1 MAGTAATA
9 AAKGYHVLPAE
20 LHPLGYYGAEKG
32 PVVSTWIQSDQHNYV
47 DGPEGSDT
55 NVLSYGCAI
64 LFLNYL
70 RYQRGFSFAQIV
82 QTGGSSLTETYARLT
97 KEPAANAFASFHA
110 LLKAHIPFAS
120 EFSALKDNIF
130 PLLDQPGLGF
140 LVDQQ
145 VFPATREAGP
155 AHHIELQV
163 GPLCP
168 ARDYTYAIDDIPFQM
183 TVQAVTRGFL
193 SAEFDWTLGGTA
205 LPVHGLMEEATV
217 NVRITDTT
225 PGKDP
230 VTTVAAPVRYII
242 LDSRNTSTLKFWNE
256 TFPGN
261 GDVDITA
268 VAHDGEASGFKAS
281 RTENW
286 PYQTRKFAMDPPYA
300 TDVKACNPRFVDLSV
315 LIQKLGERLFI
326 LKTLPDPT
334 PEQLLALAG
343 DLDHYR
349 ALLNELSGGSRGL
362 HGTVSTEAGS
372 LRDAMAGKPG
382 VQAAAVD
389 GGSPTRSLRL
399 PWADPRG
406 NVKSGGNRT

>member
-1 MAGTAATA
+1 
-9 AAKGYHVLPAE
+9 
-20 LHPLGYYGAEKG
+20 
-32 PVVSTWIQSDQHNYV
+32 
-47 DGPEGSDT
+47 
-55 NVLSYGCAI
+55 
-64 LFLNYL
+64 
-70 RYQRGFSFAQIV
+70 
-82 QTGGSSLTETYARLT
+82 
-97 KEPAANAFASFHA
+97 
-110 LLKAHIPFAS
+110 
-120 EFSALKDNIF
+120 
-130 PLLDQPGLGF
+130 
-140 LVDQQ
+140 
-145 VFPATREAGP
+145 
-155 AHHIELQV
+155 
-163 GPLCP
+163 
-168 ARDYTYAIDDIPFQM
+168 
-183 TVQAVTRGFL
+183 
-193 SAEFDWTLGGTA
+193 
-205 LPVHGLMEEATV
+205 
-217 NVRITDTT
+217 
-225 PGKDP
+225 
-230 VTTVAAPVRYII
+230 VRYII